1 MENCEIIKS
10 CLSCDK
16 NVNLLMDLGDQP
28 LANNFHDK
36 NCEYDVYPL
45 RLMVCKNCYHCQLS
59 HSVNPTILFKNYKY
73 M

>member
-16 NVNLLMDLGDQP
+16 NVNLLMDLGYQP

-36 NCEYDVYPL
+36 NCEYDRNTLYENKSLAFTV
-45 RLMVCKNCYHCQLS
+45 MFAKVINNQII
-59 HSVNPTILFKNYKY
+59 N
-73 M
+73 